1 MSFRESIV
9 LSLSWGNAE
18 TQIAPSSRS
27 DFSAPS
33 ATKGF
38 SVKGCEESGGN
49 HNWVIRAHDQHRD
62 HPYHLNIHL

>member
-38 SVKGCEESGGN
+38 SVKGCAESG
-49 HNWVIRAHDQHRD
+49 
-62 HPYHLNIHL
+62 